1 MRHFVFYF
9 RSMMKRMASLFL
21 LATLFYN
28 VLGYYLLHH
37 QQEEQK
43 WVATME
49 DREPSEYKV
58 IKMNA
63 SVYSFVQDTD
73 FEYVNQNVEI
83 NNKFYHIFKKRIQ
96 NNILYLYY
104 LPNSHQD
111 KISKNLNNIVDQQL
125 FDHSP
130 TKESPTKKLLK
141 TFISDYVVTKPI
153 IINVPTYLFSETDTQ
168 QQTQN
173 ARPLCGYFNTPFS
186 PPDLV

>member
-1 MRHFVFYF
+1 
-9 RSMMKRMASLFL
+9 MMNRI
-21 LATLFYN
+21 ATLFLISTLCYN
-28 VLGYYLLHH
+28 VLGYYLVFN
-37 QQEEQK
+37 QQEEQN
-43 WVATME
+43 WVEAMQEKAT
-49 DREPSEYKV
+49 SEYKV
-58 IKMNA
+58 LQLNA
-63 SVYSFVQDTD
+63 SIYTFVQDTD
-73 FEYVNQNVEI
+73 FEYVNENVEI

-130 TKESPTKKLLK
+130 TKESPTKKLVK

-153 IINVPTYLFSETDTQ
+153 LINAPMYLFSEIDTH

-173 ARPLCGYFNTPFS
+173 ARPLCGYFNTPYS
-186 PPDLV
+186 PPDFV